1 MKFSFFEKNIF
12 RKYTTIVALVASI
25 VTFILSFLSFIEI
38 DSFIIILILIIFLFV
53 LVLTYPILLIFS
65 KRFQKIS
72 LIINQS
78 DVEVSFGDIDFSSN
92 GIIVINFNEY
102 FDTLV
107 DEKIISSK
115 TLNGKFITSH
125 INNLKDFDEYIE
137 ESIPES
143 FIIEKNITRKNGG
156 KTTKY
161 QLGTMCYYK
170 NYALLAF
177 SHFDCD
183 NEANLTQMDYVIC
196 LLNMW
201 KNLNIHYA
209 QKEIFVPLMGLG
221 ITRFKDIKIQPQE
234 LLRML
239 IWTFKISQKK
249 FAEPSKVHIL
259 INNKL
264 KNQINL
270 SELKVFEDN

>member
-1 MKFSFFEKNIF
+1 MKFFFEKNIF

-38 DSFIIILILIIFLFV
+38 DSFIIILILIILLFV

-107 DEKIISSK
+107 DEKIISSQ

-137 ESIPES
+137 EYIPES

-170 NYALLAF
+170 NYA
-177 SHFDCD
+177 
-183 NEANLTQMDYVIC
+183 
-196 LLNMW
+196 
-201 KNLNIHYA
+201 
-209 QKEIFVPLMGLG
+209 
-221 ITRFKDIKIQPQE
+221 
-234 LLRML
+234 
-239 IWTFKISQKK
+239 
-249 FAEPSKVHIL
+249 
-259 INNKL
+259 
-264 KNQINL
+264 
-270 SELKVFEDN
+270 